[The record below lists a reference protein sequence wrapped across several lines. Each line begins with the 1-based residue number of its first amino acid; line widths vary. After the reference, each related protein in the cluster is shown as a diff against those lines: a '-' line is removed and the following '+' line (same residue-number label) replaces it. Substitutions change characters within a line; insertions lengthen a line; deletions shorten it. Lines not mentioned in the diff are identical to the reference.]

1 MSMLDGKSNIEQIIE
16 KTDKALIEA
25 NLSLN
30 IDGKTVTDKD
40 ARSKLIRELVL
51 NALQL
56 FLLYGFLVK

>member
-1 MSMLDGKSNIEQIIE
+1 MLDGKSNIEQIIE